1 MSKPAG
7 GFCSRCGEKLEPHH
21 RFCWK
26 CGQARPAPAPPP
38 AGEAADPGGDLR
50 TVRWLVW
57 LFAAGAIYWLV
68 QLTVSLA
75 YALAPNGSHSIAVQ
89 LAAQG
94 APASWA
100 TSFVITEIA
109 VSALAAAVHAI
120 VYSGLRRRR
129 LWGWISA
136 VVVSCLYSLVLV
148 GIPALYLLL
157 RRGTRTAFGVH

>member
-1 MSKPAG
+1 MPA
-7 GFCSRCGEKLEPHH
+7 LEPP
-21 RFCWK
+21 
-26 CGQARPAPAPPP
+26 GPAPDSQA
-38 AGEAADPGGDLR
+38 DLR

-68 QLTVSLA
+68 ELTVSLA
-75 YALAPNGSHSIAVQ
+75 YALAPNGSHAIALQ

-100 TSFVITEIA
+100 TSFVITEI
-109 VSALAAAVHAI
+109 VLSALAAIVHAI